1 MGSDGLFD
9 QILPGEM
16 VNILPMQNRKGTCKM
31 ISEIA
36 ESRWVGYADDISAI
50 ILNFWCFHF
59 IQ

>member
-50 ILNFWCFHF
+50 ILNF
-59 IQ
+59 